1 MPCIKTLYQTLMQA
15 KITNSKRC
23 IHQKFK
29 HMILGFCFKQLGLV
43 KILQL
48 SVMVTSYLH
57 KLFYLFELEG
67 VKNTKRL
74 APWETVSFVSLGAN
88 N

>member
-1 MPCIKTLYQTLMQA
+1 
-15 KITNSKRC
+15 
-23 IHQKFK
+23 
-29 HMILGFCFKQLGLV
+29 MILGFCFKQLGLV

-74 APWETVSFVSLGAN
+74 APWETIINMGPIIKCILIPVAMVQQQFT
-88 N
+88 

>member
-1 MPCIKTLYQTLMQA
+1 
-15 KITNSKRC
+15 
-23 IHQKFK
+23 
-29 HMILGFCFKQLGLV
+29 MILGFCFKQLGFV

-74 APWETVSFVSLGAN
+74 APWETVSFVSLEAN

>member
-1 MPCIKTLYQTLMQA
+1 
-15 KITNSKRC
+15 
-23 IHQKFK
+23 
-29 HMILGFCFKQLGLV
+29 MIIGFCFKQLGFV

-48 SVMVTSYLH
+48 HVSVMVTSYLH

-74 APWETVSFVSLGAN
+74 APWETVSFVSLEAN